1 VPVNPSPAVDSS
13 GLSDAEPHLS
23 WLILALMV
31 GGAVGLAITWTAPD
45 RGTEAW
51 VAWTAIAVALTA
63 AAGVA
68 ALNGV
73 MCWRVL
79 KTLHPIT
86 LRDVG
91 PTVVALTLVPV
102 VVVVASLTV
111 ASSGSSVRGASLIGV
126 AILGSIPTL
135 VAMASIRLVAGAEPL
150 PGALHRIDVLLISR
164 LLLQRL
170 LWGLGALVALS
181 TLALGV
187 SLRLRAPALSD
198 TDLGQQRT
206 LVLGAIGSAI
216 MALAYVPVATSL
228 RGEVREEARHLFPFA
243 DGDDGDT
250 VIARLQNRS
259 EIEKLVGGERGV
271 FDELVTS
278 LVILGPILTTAI
290 GSYITG

>member
-1 VPVNPSPAVDSS
+1 MQVNQSPLGDSPE
-13 GLSDAEPHLS
+13 LADAEPHLS
-23 WLILALMV
+23 WLIFALVV
-31 GGAVGLAITWTAPD
+31 GGAVGLAITWTASD

-51 VAWTAIAVALTA
+51 MAWTAIAVALTA

-86 LRDVG
+86 VRDVG

-102 VVVVASLTV
+102 LVVVASLTV

-135 VAMASIRLVAGAEPL
+135 VAMAGIRLAAGAEPL
-150 PGALHRIDVLLISR
+150 PGALPRIDVLLISR

-198 TDLGQQRT
+198 TDLGQQRI
-206 LVLGAIGSAI
+206 LILGAIGSAI
-216 MALAYVPVATSL
+216 VALAYVPVATFL
-228 RGEVREEARHLFPFA
+228 RGRVRAEARQLFPLA

-259 EIEKLVGGERGV
+259 EIERLVGGERGV